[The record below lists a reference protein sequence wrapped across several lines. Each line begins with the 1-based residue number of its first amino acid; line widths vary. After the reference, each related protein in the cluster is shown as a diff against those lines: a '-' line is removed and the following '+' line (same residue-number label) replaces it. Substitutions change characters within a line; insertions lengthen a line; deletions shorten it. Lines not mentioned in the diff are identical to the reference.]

1 MSDQLEEYRKK
12 MQERYRGGPSNSS
25 HDDSASRSSHDE
37 ERKRK
42 EQQLREDEELA
53 RKLQGDGYPST
64 PVRPPPPSSSNVPQ
78 AYRPPEYIPAG
89 QGVPPVNS
97 YQPHNQFPPPQYN
110 QYPPANYNPPPPPP
124 PQAPR
129 ANYQA
134 PRANSS
140 FNQPAYNAAST
151 GFLPAVNDKCCGIN
165 TQTCVLVTAA
175 VMTVG
180 IIASLIALSTG

>member
-12 MQERYRGGPSNSS
+12 MQDRYRGGPNNSS
-25 HDDSASRSSHDE
+25 RDDSRSLQDE

-53 RKLQGDGYPST
+53 RKLQGDHYPST
-64 PVRPPPPSSSNVPQ
+64 PVRPPPSSSNVPQ
-78 AYRPPEYIPAG
+78 AYRPPDYIPAG
-89 QGVPPVNS
+89 QNVPPVNA
-97 YQPHNQFPPPQYN
+97 YAPPNQIPPPQYN
-110 QYPPANYNPPPPPP
+110 QYPPANYNPPPP
-124 PQAPR
+124 QVPR
-129 ANYQA
+129 GNYQA

-140 FNQPAYNAAST
+140 YNQPAYNAAST
-151 GFLPAVNDKCCGIN
+151 GLLPVVNDKCCGIN

>member
-12 MQERYRGGPSNSS
+12 MQERYRGGPTNSS
-25 HDDSASRSSHDE
+25 NDDSRSSHDE

-53 RKLQGDGYPST
+53 RKLQGDAFPST

-89 QGVPPVNS
+89 QSVP
-97 YQPHNQFPPPQYN
+97 PHNQFPPPQYN
-110 QYPPANYNPPPPPP
+110 QYPPANYNQPPPPPPPP
-124 PQAPR
+124 PQGPR
-129 ANYQA
+129 GNYQA

-151 GFLPAVNDKCCGIN
+151 GFLPAVNDKCCGVN